1 MATINFDAST
11 VKPDEGRADPIP
23 AGWYNV
29 AMEKSEHKPTA
40 GGTGSLL
47 ECIFGVLDGKY
58 QGRKLYGR
66 FNLQNNNQQTVEI
79 AYRQLSAVMHAVGH
93 LRCADSS
100 ELHGRP
106 LKVKVKI
113 RPAEGVYEA
122 ANDITA
128 YKNINEVVDQPAA
141 TAAAIAPPAF
151 PPPAAPAQWAPA
163 VPAAAPAQPWAAQP
177 PAAPAQPP
185 AAPPMAPPPAA
196 GAAPSWA
203 PPAGAAPAQPWAAAA
218 PVAPAPAAAAPVV
231 PAPGPA
237 QWAPP
242 AAPAVAGGQPPWMTQ
257 PPTA

>member
-11 VKPDEGRADPIP
+11 VKPDEGRGDPIP

-40 GGTGSLL
+40 GGTGSML

-58 QGRKLYGR
+58 QGRKLYSR

-128 YKNINEVVDQPAA
+128 YKNINEVVDQPSAPA
-141 TAAAIAPPAF
+141 TIAPPAF

-163 VPAAAPAQPWAAQP
+163 VPAAAPAQPWAGQA

-185 AAPPMAPPPAA
+185 AAPAMAPPPVA
-196 GAAPSWA
+196 GAAPAWA

-218 PVAPAPAAAAPVV
+218 PAPAAPAAAAPVV